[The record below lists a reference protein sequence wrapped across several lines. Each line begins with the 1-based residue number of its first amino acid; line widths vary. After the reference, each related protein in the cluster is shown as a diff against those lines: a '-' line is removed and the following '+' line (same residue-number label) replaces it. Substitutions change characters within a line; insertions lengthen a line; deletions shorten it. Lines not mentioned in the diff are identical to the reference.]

1 MVGLNK
7 EYIIECFIDNDYII
21 TENFFNTYTIELDGS
36 NIIHKKYK
44 FLFIKEIYR
53 SNHNFGGII
62 KINKKN
68 FKEQITKFNFK
79 EIYVYFENPKGD
91 HTLRVQLKHFM
102 EHFNFYFPNTKK
114 HIILEKKM

>member
-7 EYIIECFIDNDYII
+7 EYIISQLFNNDYII
-21 TENFFNTYTIELDGS
+21 TEKFLYSHTIGLDGS
-36 NIIHKKYK
+36 NIHKKYK
-44 FLFIKEIYR
+44 FIFIKEIYR
-53 SNHNFGGII
+53 LNDNFGGII

-68 FKEQITKFNFK
+68 FKEQITNFNFK

-91 HTLRVQLKHFM
+91 HTLRVQLKHFI
-102 EHFNFYFPNTKK
+102 EHFNFFFPNKKK